1 MELYAY
7 VPQTPPPEDAD
18 VTSETLAYLEACNQL
33 FEQGFLS
40 HGCIRNQDLEILRNI
55 NKGYSY
61 FSGWLTY
68 FTKGEVDVLIHTYIY
83 ILITFLQGRP

>member
-7 VPQTPPPEDAD
+7 VHQTPPPEDTD

-40 HGCIRNQDLEILRNI
+40 HGRIRNQDSEILRNI

-61 FSGWLTY
+61 FSGWLTSILQKGKWMYRSILTFPY
-68 FTKGEVDVLIHTYIY
+68 FIDIFV
-83 ILITFLQGRP
+83 R